1 MLSLAW
7 ARANRSH
14 HSLNIHHGFRRA
26 SAAQASHGGPGNC
39 NCTMSNVGPAL
50 HFAGRRSAKACA
62 LATGRPA
69 IELESR
75 SGSPCQSGIQI
86 DRGARSRRTATSE
99 VSTVLSKTWEE
110 DGNARSPVDGNSI
123 NPSGLEYPARRS
135 DEGQGHTCTCIP
147 EEGEGDSFLRWER
160 VTQQQSPSK
169 HLADV
174 DLSLELL
181 WPTHEDERVRRSV
194 CTLIAPSVV
203 TVWLHDR
210 PLRKAA
216 GCFREAASIGC
227 LPS

>member
-1 MLSLAW
+1 M
-7 ARANRSH
+7 
-14 HSLNIHHGFRRA
+14 G
-26 SAAQASHGGPGNC
+26 SAEPAQRKP
-39 NCTMSNVGPAL
+39 
-50 HFAGRRSAKACA
+50 
-62 LATGRPA
+62 ATGDQATATAQCRTWAQRCTLRVVDRPKLVLLRQGGRPLNSNLVQA
-69 IELESR
+69 R
-75 SGSPCQSGIQI
+75 QI

-147 EEGEGDSFLRWER
+147 EEGEGDSFLKWER